1 VLARRSRSKRLE
13 PLAMSA
19 DPLTAARAALAG
31 RPAWLVGGA
40 VRDRLLERPT
50 ADLDLVVDAD
60 VRGAARTLARAVDG
74 PAFELSDEFGAW
86 RVLAGDRSWQADLS
100 PLRGGS
106 LEADLALRDFTV
118 NAIAEPLAGGER
130 IDPHDGARDL
140 AARRLRAVG
149 PQAFSDDPLRALRLV
164 RLAAELALEPEAATL
179 ELARAHAASVAGVA
193 QERVF
198 DELKRIVGGD
208 AVLRS
213 LRRMDELGLT
223 AVVLPELDE
232 LRGVEQNRYHHADVH
247 GHTIEVLEQTV
258 ALEADPGAVL
268 GEEHAGALQALLDE
282 PLADDVDRGFALRL
296 GALLHDAAK
305 PATLGH
311 RDDGT
316 PTFLGHDRAGAQL
329 ARDVLTRLR
338 ASEKLKAHVAAL
350 VRHHLR
356 LGFLVH
362 ERPLT
367 RRALYRYLT
376 TAQPVEVDVTLLS
389 VADRLATRGRKA
401 DESIARHVELAR
413 EVLPEAL
420 AWRARGR
427 PEPLVRGDRLAAE
440 LRLADGPEI
449 GRLLAAIEEARFA
462 GDVRTAD
469 EALALAAR
477 LHDGA

>member
-1 VLARRSRSKRLE
+1 
-13 PLAMSA
+13 MSTDA
-19 DPLTAARAALAG
+19 LTAARAALAG

-40 VRDRLLERPT
+40 VRDRLLDRPT
-50 ADLDLVVDAD
+50 DDLDLVVDAD
-60 VRGAARTLARAVDG
+60 VGAAAKTLARAVRG

-149 PQAFSDDPLRALRLV
+149 PQAFADDPLRVLRLV
-164 RLAAELALEPEAATL
+164 RLAAELALEPEPATIA
-179 ELARAHAASVAGVA
+179 LARDEAPRVAAVA

-198 DELKRIVGGD
+198 AELKRVVAGD

-213 LRRMDELGLT
+213 LGRMDELGLT
-223 AVVLPELDE
+223 AAILPELHV

-247 GHTIEVLEQTV
+247 DHTIEVLAQTV
-258 ALEADPGAVL
+258 ALQADPGAIL
-268 GEEHAGALQALLDE
+268 GEEHAGAVRALLAE
-282 PLADDVDRGFALRL
+282 PLADDADRGFALRL

-311 RDDGT
+311 REDGT
-316 PTFLGHDRAGAQL
+316 PTFLGHDRAGAEL
-329 ARDVLTRLR
+329 AREVLTRLR
-338 ASEKLKAHVAAL
+338 TSEKLKAHVAAL

-367 RRALYRYLT
+367 RRALYRYLDSC
-376 TAQPVEVDVTLLS
+376 QPVEVDVTLLS

-401 DESIARHVELAR
+401 REAIAAHVGLAR

-420 AWRARGR
+420 AWRAQGR

-440 LRLADGPEI
+440 LQLAGGPEI

-477 LHDGA
+477 LRGADAACRGGGA